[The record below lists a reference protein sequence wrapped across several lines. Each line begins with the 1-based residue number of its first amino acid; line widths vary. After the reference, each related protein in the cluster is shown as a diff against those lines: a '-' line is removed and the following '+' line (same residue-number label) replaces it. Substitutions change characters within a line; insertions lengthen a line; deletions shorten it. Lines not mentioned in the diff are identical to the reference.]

1 MRVFFDTNV
10 LLAAFLTDGLCS
22 RILSRGRRNQFEL
35 FTCPFVL
42 KEFEE
47 KLRSKLS
54 ATQSE
59 IREALS
65 LIKEVARVVNPKKE
79 HYVKGVCRDADDD
92 HILAC
97 AVVAK
102 VDLLVTG
109 DSDLLAVRKWQGMKI
124 ITPRS
129 FEMMF

>member
-1 MRVFFDTNV
+1 LRVFFDTNV

-22 RILSRGRRNQFEL
+22 KLLSRGRRNQFEL

-42 KEFEE
+42 REFEE

-65 LIKEVARVVNPKKE
+65 LIREVARVVNPKKE
-79 HYVKGVCRDADDD
+79 QYVKGVCRDADDD
-92 HILAC
+92 NILTC
-97 AVVAK
+97 ALAAN

-109 DSDLLAVRKWQGMKI
+109 DADLLAVKQWKGMKI

-129 FEMMF
+129 LEMMF